1 MVYKVIGIQPVSY
14 TSKKTGQLVEGCQ
27 LHVSFED
34 MKTKGLAV
42 DKIFCGKRI
51 PVDHIKLNDTIEV
64 YYNRFGQ
71 VDFVGVK

>member
-1 MVYKVIGIQPVSY
+1 MIYKVIGIQNVNY

-34 MKTKGLAV
+34 SRINGLGV

-51 PVDHIKLNDTIEV
+51 PVDNVKLNDYIEV
-64 YYNRFGQ
+64 YYNKYGQ